1 LSALERCPTGIEG
14 FDAVTK
20 GGFVRGSL
28 ILLAGNPGTGKSTFA
43 AKFIHEGAVR
53 YGEPGVYVSFAEP
66 RDRFYAYMKGLGLN
80 MEGAERRGLL
90 RYLSLPTAVSKEAL
104 SSFIESILKAADE
117 VKAKRIAIDSL
128 TPFIQLGAPI
138 EARALLHNTL
148 MNLCSL
154 LKATVLVVADLPFG
168 EAKIGYGV
176 EEFVADAVMMLKME
190 FPEAAVPRRRLEL
203 VKMRGVPLTTLVYE
217 YSIEPGEGFVLHQP
231 LSVAEAK
238 IDVRERLST
247 GVEGLDAIFG
257 GGIVRSTTTLI
268 VGPSGSGKT
277 LLALTMA
284 AENAMRGLKV
294 HYATFEEPASQVKAT
309 LEVLGYDPSELS
321 KRGLTIASVPPW
333 QSSPGIIR
341 LTLNKAFIKHGLG
354 RDLVVIDGVSALK
367 RVLGDRA
374 FLEVTHEA
382 MNFFKSH
389 GMTAVTCLAEDYFK
403 ERGATMATLMDN
415 IVALRLSVEPGGLRR
430 TLTVVKARMT
440 AADGREHEVVLIK
453 GRPVVKP

>member
-1 LSALERCPTGIEG
+1 MSALERCPTGIEG
-14 FDAVTK
+14 FDAVTR

-28 ILLAGNPGTGKSTFA
+28 ILLAGHPGTGKSTFA
-43 AKFIHEGAVR
+43 AKFVYEGAVR
-53 YGEPGVYVSFAEP
+53 YGEPGVYVSLTEP
-66 RDRFYAYMKGLGLN
+66 RDRFYAYMKGLGIDL
-80 MEGAERRGLL
+80 EEAERRGLL
-90 RYLSLPTAVSKEAL
+90 RYLSLPTAVSREVINTFVEAV
-104 SSFIESILKAADE
+104 LKAVDE
-117 VKAKRIAIDSL
+117 VKARRVVIDPL

-138 EARALLHNTL
+138 EARSLLHDVL
-148 MNLCSL
+148 MNLCHL

-168 EAKIGYGV
+168 EAKIGYGA
-176 EEFVADAVMMLKME
+176 EEFVADAVMMLKLRYSE
-190 FPEAAVPRRRLEL
+190 EGVVRRQLEL

-231 LSVAEAK
+231 LAVAEAK
-238 IDVRERLST
+238 VDVRERLST

-257 GGIVRSTTTLI
+257 GGIIRGTTTLV

-294 HYATFEEPASQVKAT
+294 HYATFEEPISQVRAT
-309 LEVLGYDPSELS
+309 LEALGYDPDELS

-333 QSSPGIIR
+333 KSSPGVVR

-354 RDLVVIDGVSALK
+354 RDLAVIDGVSALK
-367 RVLGDRA
+367 RALGDRA

-382 MNFFKSH
+382 MGFFKSH
-389 GMTAVTCLAEDYFK
+389 GMTAVVCLAEDYFK
-403 ERGATMATLMDN
+403 ERRATMDTMMDN
-415 IVALRLSVEPGGLRR
+415 IIALRLSLEPGGLRR
-430 TLTVVKARMT
+430 GLVVVKSRMGL
-440 AADGREHEVVLIK
+440 ADSREHEVVLLK